1 MPLIAIL
8 DAIRSAIPG
17 VGVALPAACRAFSQ
31 AAAPL
36 VATALWQG
44 VAVAAALAVCLR
56 LAPRMSAAHRFALWI
71 AGFFALVCLPFIP
84 LLSHLMAASAAIA
97 PAGLTE
103 TAAQPWLQLDIHW
116 SVAIAALWAVTSL
129 FRAADLAIH
138 SFRLG
143 KLWKTALPV
152 EPDATLASLLVRLT
166 HVPGRRPVQICT
178 TQQLD
183 RPSVIGF
190 FAPRILIPDWLLS
203 RLTPGELQ
211 QIVLH
216 EAEHLHRG
224 DDWTN
229 LLQKLCL
236 VLFPLNPALWWI
248 ERRLCQERE
257 MACDDAVIRVTHAP
271 RAYAACLASLAER
284 GLQRRT
290 EALSLGAW
298 QRRPD
303 LVHRVHSILARSH
316 ALSPLATRAL
326 LGALSCGLVLGSV
339 ELARC
344 PQLIAFVP
352 SRAPEAAQAR
362 AHSEPPRLL
371 SAAYA
376 SVHKSRTL
384 RAASGFR
391 AVNVNT
397 ILPASRPSTPA
408 QASLPR
414 PTTGARELKTS
425 TSQLASNT
433 PKEELLKAE
442 MPGRK
447 PNANLEQRA
456 PQAQQWIVLATWEQ
470 VQTTSHARPSSS
482 DYESNP
488 PQAGQGTSNTA
499 GQPKSQTTSQNDDRA
514 TTLNNG
520 QATTQITVSRLIF
533 RIIPVRSSTQLAPL
547 PVPAGWLVLQL

>member
-1 MPLIAIL
+1 MQLIAIL
-8 DAIRSAIPG
+8 DAIRWAIPG
-17 VGVALPAACRAFSQ
+17 VGVTLPAGFRAFSQ

-71 AGFFALVCLPFIP
+71 AGFIALVCLPFIP
-84 LLSHLMAASAAIA
+84 LLSHLMAASAASA
-97 PAGLTE
+97 SAGLAE
-103 TAAQPWLQLDIHW
+103 TAAQPWLQLDIRW
-116 SVAIAALWAVTSL
+116 SLAIAALWAATSL
-129 FRAADLAIH
+129 FRAADLAVH

-152 EPDATLASLLVRLT
+152 EPDATLTSLLVRLT
-166 HVPGRRPVQICT
+166 RVPGRRPVQICT

-216 EAEHLHRG
+216 EAEHLRRG

-229 LLQKLCL
+229 FFQKLCL

-284 GLQRRT
+284 GLQRRI

-298 QRRPD
+298 QQRPE

-326 LGALSCGLVLGSV
+326 LGALSCSLVLGSV

-352 SRAPEAAQAR
+352 AHAPEVSQAVV
-362 AHSEPPRLL
+362 HSEPPRLL
-371 SAAYA
+371 NAAYA
-376 SVHKSRTL
+376 PVHKSRTL

-391 AVNVNT
+391 AMNT
-397 ILPASRPSTPA
+397 AAILPPSRPSTPA

-414 PTTGARELKTS
+414 PATGATKLDTS
-425 TSQLASNT
+425 ATQLASNT
-433 PKEELLKAE
+433 PKELMLKAE

-447 PNANLEQRA
+447 PNANHAQQE
-456 PQAQQWIVLATWEQ
+456 PQPQQWIVLATWEQ
-470 VQTTSHARPSSS
+470 VQTTSQALPSSS
-482 DYESNP
+482 DYESDP
-488 PQAGQGTSNTA
+488 PQAGQGTSNAA
-499 GQPKSQTTSQNDDRA
+499 GQRSQNDDRA
-514 TTLNNG
+514 ATQNNG

-533 RIIPVRSSTQLAPL
+533 RLIPVRSISTRPAPL